1 MILRSS
7 DIDKLDKYYRI
18 NLINQLSGVKGAN
31 LIGSVSGTGLSNVA
45 IFNSVIHIG
54 ANPASVGFVLRPLTV
69 ARHTY
74 SNIMET
80 GFYTINQVSSSFID
94 KAHQT
99 SGKYAEGI
107 SEFTEVGLQEE
118 YLGDFMAPYV
128 GESKIRMGVSF
139 VEKHEIALNGTVL
152 MVGKIEELVIEDGLI
167 ESTGHLDLDAANAM
181 GVAGLDTYYGVK
193 KRVRKGYV
201 SLG

>member
-94 KAHQT
+94 KAHHT

-118 YLGDFMAPYV
+118 YLGDFKAPYV

>member
-1 MILRSS
+1 MLLQSS
-7 DIDKLDKYYRI
+7 DITSLDKYYRI

-31 LIGSVSGTGLSNVA
+31 LIGSISADGVSNVA

-54 ANPASVGFVLRPLTV
+54 ANPASVGFLLRPLTV

-80 GFYTINQVSSSFID
+80 GFYTINQVSGSFVD

-99 SGKYAEGI
+99 SGKYVDGI
-107 SEFTEVGLQEE
+107 SEFEEVGLEEE
-118 YLGDFMAPYV
+118 YLGDFKAPYV

-139 VEKHEIALNGTVL
+139 VEKHEIAFNGTVL
-152 MVGKIEELVIEDGLI
+152 MVGKIEELIIEDALI
-167 ESTGHLDLDAANAM
+167 ESTGHLDLDAADAT
-181 GVAGLDTYYGVK
+181 GVSGLDTYYSIK
-193 KRVRKGYV
+193 KIARKGYV
-201 SLG
+201 SLK